1 MYKVEYPSKS
11 KGATLT
17 LLYFRRTH
25 DLFDSTE
32 PPQRCASVRMSCFLF
47 LDNQLR
53 QNARL
58 SVPTT
63 YVESLSAGAGEP
75 TNRCC
80 GRSPDRATTRDRRSP
95 LPFDLSRTQNAKR
108 RPAVGPRAG
117 SGDPRTTGSGDPR
130 TTLRPAHNS
139 DAPAPATPPT
149 PPLPRQRTVSDRV
162 VVSGSRVPW
171 PRKSRGTSPD

>member
-1 MYKVEYPSKS
+1 MAEPLVKWAEVIGCEEEPMVVSVKDDVYKVEYPSKS

-95 LPFDLSRTQNAKR
+95 LPFDLSCTQNAKR

-117 SGDPRTTGSGDPR
+117 SGDPRTTVQGQETR
-130 TTLRPAHNS
+130 AQH
-139 DAPAPATPPT
+139 
-149 PPLPRQRTVSDRV
+149 
-162 VVSGSRVPW
+162 
-171 PRKSRGTSPD
+171 